1 VYILTPAAFEH
12 SHFATLFPWGSK
24 EDGMDLGAV
33 IEALY
38 ESEINCSVSTF
49 WDAGIIAQLGDEMN
63 GFVAQQEC
71 QTTSEAAE
79 FLDRAARE
87 KFPDSAYT
95 LGKAEWERRN
105 QARQDRHR
113 NN

>member
-1 VYILTPAAFEH
+1 
-12 SHFATLFPWGSK
+12 
-24 EDGMDLGAV
+24 MNLGAV

-38 ESEINCSVSTF
+38 ESEINCSVTTF
-49 WDAGIIAQLGDEMN
+49 WEAGIIAQLGDEMN

-71 QTTSEAAE
+71 QTTLEAAE
-79 FLDRAARE
+79 FLDRAARHH
-87 KFPDSAYT
+87 FPESAYA

-105 QARQDRHR
+105 QAREDRR

>member
-1 VYILTPAAFEH
+1 ME
-12 SHFATLFPWGSK
+12 
-24 EDGMDLGAV
+24 LGAI

-38 ESEINCSVSTF
+38 DSEINCSVSTF
-49 WDAGIIAQLGDEMN
+49 WDSGITVQLGDEMN
-63 GFVAQQEC
+63 GFVTEKEC
-71 QTTSEAAE
+71 RTASEAAE

-87 KFPDSAYT
+87 HFPESAYA
-95 LGKAEWERRN
+95 LGKEEWERRN